1 MKLDNVMLQSF
12 EAERLHLKGAEL
24 IVFAVLFKA
33 SEYRPQ

>member
-24 IVFAVLFKA
+24 IVFP
-33 SEYRPQ
+33 SSS